1 MIANHMW
8 PVTHE
13 LPKTKEGFLIT
24 LADKWCAVTE
34 FLNFHDARIDAVIG
48 QASGEGNSLS

>member
-8 PVTHE
+8 PVTPDM
-13 LPKTKEGFLIT
+13 PKTKEGFLIT

-34 FLNFHDARIDAVIG
+34 FLNFHDDRIDAVIG
-48 QASGEGNSLS
+48 QASGEGNALS